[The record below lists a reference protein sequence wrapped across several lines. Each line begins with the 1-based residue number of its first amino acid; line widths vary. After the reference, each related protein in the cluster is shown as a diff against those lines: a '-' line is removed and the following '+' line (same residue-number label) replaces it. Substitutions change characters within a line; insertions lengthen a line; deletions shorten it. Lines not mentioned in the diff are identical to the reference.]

1 MADRILVF
9 RGGRIVA
16 ESGRASFDRE
26 AMLLAAAQAAREIKS
41 ADYTDYAD
49 EGEREEG
56 TDEENRG
63 RERGGANGWMSKLMR
78 DRELGLVWWLLLIGL
93 GIKLREPHFFEVES
107 LEQAALPT

>member
-63 RERGGANGWMSKLMR
+63 RERGGANGWLGKVMGG
-78 DRELGLVWWLLLIGL
+78 REVGVVVGLLVIGVGL
-93 GIKLREPHFFEVES
+93 TVRETAF
-107 LEQAALPT
+107 LE